1 MQYKGNI
8 YPGSGFYSEDMFLAH
23 SVTGEIIV
31 KRYTVSSAQAA
42 CMVYILELFLYR
54 HLSMTSR
61 LKLYNFMS
69 IPNNF
74 SWLCTSRQQTIF

>member
-8 YPGSGFYSEDMFLAH
+8 YPGSGFCSEDMFL
-23 SVTGEIIV
+23 SQRVIGEIV
-31 KRYTVSSAQAA
+31 AERYTLSSEQAA
-42 CMVYILELFLYR
+42 CMAYILELFLYR

-74 SWLCTSRQQTIF
+74 SWLCTSRQ